1 MTEEFVQLLDGNNET
16 IGVMEKMQAH
26 REGALHRAVSVF
38 VFNSKGEMLL
48 QQRAAGKYHSP
59 GLWSNACCTHPRP
72 GEEPLKAAERRL
84 QEEMGIECSLEYK
97 FDFLYKAE
105 LGNGLTEH
113 EYDHVYYGYTNEKPV
128 PDNNEVAAWSYLSM
142 DELDNRLREQPAKFT
157 VWFHLLF
164 GQLKHR

>member
-1 MTEEFVQLLDGNNET
+1 MTEELVQLLDGNNKT

-59 GLWSNACCTHPRP
+59 GLWSNTCCTHPRP

-142 DELDNRLREQPAKFT
+142 DELDNRLQEQPTKFT